1 MLRET
6 PFYRLTQMSGQRV
19 PREMHVGEQGIA
31 AFGRQLLCMQQR
43 AEARFF
49 LVREVRV
56 PEMARVAETN
66 RLAVLDDI
74 RHDQY
79 LRISRQLE
87 LVQHMDLQRAK
98 AAAKGDLLVRRD
110 ALVAKHQYV
119 VIEVRAMNAREI
131 LVNKRLIQIEAQDF
145 RA

>member
-1 MLRET
+1 
-6 PFYRLTQMSGQRV
+6 
-19 PREMHVGEQGIA
+19 
-31 AFGRQLLCMQQR
+31 
-43 AEARFF
+43 
-49 LVREVRV
+49 
-56 PEMARVAETN
+56 MARVTETN

-145 RA
+145 RAHGAVEGTDFDAVRGSRAGMEGLSGLSGNSGVGSNRHTKLFVQSERKRR